1 MNILNLILTFA
12 ILGFI
17 IVSSKV
23 IDINRVLRVQMA
35 KIARQYEM
43 QKNTRG
49 HKLKDKGELDSIK
62 ANLKADF
69 RKSKNAM
76 IRKLRR
82 QEAQKRRKTIN
93 TGQVRTKRNIIDGRN
108 GLSGNKVLQSQMKNL
123 IKEYNTG

>member
-1 MNILNLILTFA
+1 MHILNLILTFA

-17 IVSSKV
+17 LVSSKS
-23 IDINRVLRVQMA
+23 IDINKVLRVQMA
-35 KIARQYEM
+35 NIARQYEM

-49 HKLKDKGELDSIK
+49 HQLKDKGQLDSIK
-62 ANLKADF
+62 AKLKADF

-93 TGQVRTKRNIIDGRN
+93 TGLVRTKRNIIDGRN
-108 GLSGNKVLQSQMKNL
+108 GLSGNKVLQSHEKSH
-123 IKEYNTG
+123 